1 MKKVAF
7 IAMSLMLV
15 AQVSFAQIFTS
26 SFENWSGPNSPD
38 GWIGNTVAG
47 NATNFTL
54 SNITQSSDAQEGSSS
69 CSLQNTSTTHQRFT
83 TSAVNVT
90 QGEAYQITF
99 WAKGAGNVRTSVV
112 TLNPNAST
120 NYASY
125 NQYIAVTNT
134 WTQYTQTVTSPNTS
148 LGEFIIS
155 IQSTVAP
162 DHVLIDNVV
171 ITTGTVTPNDY
182 VSIYDIQ
189 YTTAMSGD
197 SPYIGQTVE
206 TSGFVTA
213 TYESG
218 YFLQNG
224 VGPWTGIHVF
234 NNSNM
239 PQIGDSISITGN
251 VVEYFNLTQ
260 ITGVTTF
267 INHSSGNPL
276 PMAEE
281 ITSAQSKTE
290 PYEGVLVKVMNAE
303 CTDAN
308 SGFGMWKIN
317 SDADSSKVHSLFYA
331 YTPTLGAAYNI
342 TGVINYSF
350 EEFRVCPRN
359 IDDIEVLNANVNEVT
374 IYEIQFTA
382 NADGL
387 SPLAGQSVITSGIVT
402 AIWPTEG
409 FFIQDGTGPW
419 NGIFVFNTTI
429 NPSQGD
435 EIELTG
441 NVVEFFGLTQISS
454 VSAHTI
460 VSSANPL
467 PAAAVISTLAANN
480 EQYESVLVRVEN
492 ATCTNTN
499 AGFGM
504 FRLNTGNGDMLVDD
518 DIYAFTP
525 TLGNGYNAQGV
536 MWFSFGEYKML
547 PRVESDIETVGIAA
561 VDNETL
567 NNVVLYPNPA
577 SDVLN
582 IKNFEGEVTIF
593 DALGRAV
600 VFTEINDAQ
609 NQIAVSELV
618 AGVYFV
624 AINGQKIR
632 FVKR

>member
-1 MKKVAF
+1 
-7 IAMSLMLV
+7 
-15 AQVSFAQIFTS
+15 
-26 SFENWSGPNSPD
+26 
-38 GWIGNTVAG
+38 
-47 NATNFTL
+47 
-54 SNITQSSDAQEGSSS
+54 
-69 CSLQNTSTTHQRFT
+69 
-83 TSAVNVT
+83 
-90 QGEAYQITF
+90 
-99 WAKGAGNVRTSVV
+99 
-112 TLNPNAST
+112 
-120 NYASY
+120 
-125 NQYIAVTNT
+125 
-134 WTQYTQTVTSPNTS
+134 
-148 LGEFIIS
+148 
-155 IQSTVAP
+155 
-162 DHVLIDNVV
+162 
-171 ITTGTVTPNDY
+171 
-182 VSIYDIQ
+182 
-189 YTTAMSGD
+189 MSGD

-382 NADGL
+382 NVDGV

-582 IKNFEGEVTIF
+582 INNFEGEVTIF

-600 VFTEINDAQ
+600 VFAEINATQ

-624 AINGQKIR
+624 AINGQTIR

>member
-1 MKKVAF
+1 MKKVGF
-7 IAMSLMLV
+7 IAMAMMLV
-15 AQVSFAQIFTS
+15 SQVSFAQIFTS

-54 SNITQSSDAQEGSSS
+54 SNITQSSDAQEGASS
-69 CSLQNTSTTHQRFT
+69 CRLQNTSTTHQRFT

-155 IQSTVAP
+155 IQSTVDP

-206 TSGFVTA
+206 TSGIVTA
-213 TYESG
+213 TYASG

-224 VGPWTGIHVF
+224 V
-234 NNSNM
+234 
-239 PQIGDSISITGN
+239 
-251 VVEYFNLTQ
+251 
-260 ITGVTTF
+260 
-267 INHSSGNPL
+267 
-276 PMAEE
+276 
-281 ITSAQSKTE
+281 
-290 PYEGVLVKVMNAE
+290 
-303 CTDAN
+303 
-308 SGFGMWKIN
+308 
-317 SDADSSKVHSLFYA
+317 
-331 YTPTLGAAYNI
+331 
-342 TGVINYSF
+342 
-350 EEFRVCPRN
+350 
-359 IDDIEVLNANVNEVT
+359 
-374 IYEIQFTA
+374 
-382 NADGL
+382 
-387 SPLAGQSVITSGIVT
+387 
-402 AIWPTEG
+402 
-409 FFIQDGTGPW
+409 GPW

-460 VSSANPL
+460 VSTANPL
-467 PAAAVISTLAANN
+467 PAAAVISTQAANN

-547 PRVESDIETVGIAA
+547 PRYESDIETVGFAA
-561 VDNETL
+561 LDNETL
-567 NNVVLYPNPA
+567 TNVVLYPNPA

-582 IKNFEGEVTIF
+582 INNYEGEVTIF

-600 VFTEINDAQ
+600 VFAEINATQ

-624 AINGQKIR
+624 VIDGKTIR
-632 FVKR
+632 FLKR